1 MRILA
6 LVMICIFSGA
16 SVQAAKPNV
25 SAPAVQTISVDLKN
39 VSMKQALDQIF
50 KGFGK
55 SYILGYPMSE
65 LFDDFKVTLKIDHAG
80 LKQALD
86 ALLGTVDLTY
96 KIDNEVYIITE
107 KKGTENPLPDIK
119 SAQSQT
125 DYKVTVNI
133 PASTVD
139 QALRRLYAST
149 GSDSLWVFKGTLGS
163 SQFPGARFYN
173 FPASSAA
180 SIVIAVSG
188 LVPSGGRMVTDKG
201 KTNVA
206 DIIVNSVQSISGSGI
221 SIAAYRIEE
230 SKDWRFIIQANGASD
245 DELIEQ
251 FLSISGVNYYKTDGF
266 KPSAYLALDNKSE
279 NIFVKKVTMRLVDVA
294 LDEAL
299 KALLEPAGYKYRK
312 EGKPESPTYV
322 IDNALAFGLG
332 GQK

>member
-16 SVQAAKPNV
+16 SAQAAKPNV
-25 SAPAVQTISVDLKN
+25 PAPAVQTISVDLKN
-39 VSMKQALDQIF
+39 ASMKQALDQIF

-107 KKGTENPLPDIK
+107 KEGTENPLPDIK
-119 SAQSQT
+119 YAQSQT
-125 DYKVTVNI
+125 DYKVTVSV

-180 SIVIAVSG
+180 SIIIAVSG

-201 KTNVA
+201 
-206 DIIVNSVQSISGSGI
+206 
-221 SIAAYRIEE
+221 
-230 SKDWRFIIQANGASD
+230 
-245 DELIEQ
+245 
-251 FLSISGVNYYKTDGF
+251 
-266 KPSAYLALDNKSE
+266 
-279 NIFVKKVTMRLVDVA
+279 
-294 LDEAL
+294 
-299 KALLEPAGYKYRK
+299 
-312 EGKPESPTYV
+312 
-322 IDNALAFGLG
+322 
-332 GQK
+332 